1 MPTAGKG
8 RRFWTL
14 YKKELRELTP
24 EIVILIATSI
34 LLNVY
39 AYFKAAPLTGLSLTL
54 TVGLAAFLPSVG
66 LAAFLP
72 FISSFKLSRE
82 WKNQTVYLMMSLP
95 ASGALILGA
104 KLTALMT
111 ELVIGGLAAGTAGG
125 LAIMA
130 SYPGEIKQ
138 LMSMVP
144 NVYSNLAL
152 MALFG
157 LVNVMFFCCISFLAQ
172 VLGKLV
178 RKYSGLLS
186 FVSFIAILILLSK
199 GIEMINA
206 AGITHFG
213 LGMGLNPPLPFPDP
227 SSYILY
233 SSVIIA
239 VVSVLV
245 FFIAALIYDR
255 RLEL

>member
-1 MPTAGKG
+1 MQTAGKG
-8 RRFWTL
+8 RRFWAL
-14 YKKELRELTP
+14 YKKDLRELAP
-24 EIVILIATSI
+24 EIVIIVAASI

-39 AYFKAAPLTGLSLTL
+39 AYYKAAPLTGLSLTL
-54 TVGLAAFLPSVG
+54 TVG

-111 ELVIGGLAAGTAGG
+111 ELVIGGLVAGTAGG

-130 SYPGEIKQ
+130 AYPGEIRQ
-138 LMSMVP
+138 LMAMIP

-186 FVSFIAILILLSK
+186 FVSFIAILILLTK
-199 GIEMINA
+199 GIEKIFTISFNYFDYGRGFSA
-206 AGITHFG
+206 Q
-213 LGMGLNPPLPFPDP
+213 LPFPDP

-233 SSVIIA
+233 SSIIVA
-239 VVSVLV
+239 IVSVLV
-245 FFIAALIYDR
+245 FIAAALIYDR